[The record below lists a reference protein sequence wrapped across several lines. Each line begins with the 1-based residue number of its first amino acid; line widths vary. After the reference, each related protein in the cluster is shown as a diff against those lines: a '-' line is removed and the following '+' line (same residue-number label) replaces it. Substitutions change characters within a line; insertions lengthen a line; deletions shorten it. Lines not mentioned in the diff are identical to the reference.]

1 MLTLILQFGMNLDFG
16 IEGSDVLDNFDFDSF
31 LNNDAGDGN
40 FGFDA
45 NMGFDTGLEA
55 GGDV

>member
-1 MLTLILQFGMNLDFG
+1 MNLDFSNL
-16 IEGSDVLDNFDFDSF
+16 EGPDVLDNFDFDSF

-40 FGFDA
+40 FAFDGNLNFGA
-45 NMGFDTGLEA
+45 DGLEA

>member
-1 MLTLILQFGMNLDFG
+1 MNLDFG
-16 IEGSDVLDNFDFDSF
+16 NLEGPDVLDNFDFDSF
-31 LNNDAGDGN
+31 LNNEAGDAN

-55 GGDV
+55 GGVD